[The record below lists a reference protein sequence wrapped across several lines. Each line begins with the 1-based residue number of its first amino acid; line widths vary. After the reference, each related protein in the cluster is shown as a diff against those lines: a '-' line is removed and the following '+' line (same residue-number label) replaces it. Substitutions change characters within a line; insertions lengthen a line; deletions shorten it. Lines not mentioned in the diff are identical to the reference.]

1 MLTDE
6 DRKQIV
12 LLQRENARRSLQEAQ
27 IMIDNGFWNAAI
39 NRMYYA
45 CYYAVSG
52 LLMKN
57 GIETKTHAGVRQ
69 MLGLHFIRT
78 GKISVEAGNIYSN
91 LFSKRQSGDYDAFI
105 YFDRNTTDTL
115 YPQAEDFIDL
125 IEKLIDKE

>member
-1 MLTDE
+1 MLQKD
-6 DRKQIV
+6 
-12 LLQRENARRSLQEAQ
+12 NARQSLREARL
-27 IMIDNGFWNAAI
+27 MIDNCFWNAAI

-52 LLMKN
+52 LMVKN
-57 GIETKTHAGVRQ
+57 GIETKTHAGTRQ

-78 GKISVEAGNIYSN
+78 GKISVEAGNIFSN

-105 YFDRNTTDTL
+105 YFDRNTAETL
-115 YPQAEDFIDL
+115 YPQAEIFVNL

>member
-6 DRKQIV
+6 DRKQII
-12 LLQRENARRSLQEAQ
+12 LLQRENAHRSLQEARV
-27 IMIDNGFWNAAI
+27 MMDNSFWNAAI

-52 LLMKN
+52 LLLKK
-57 GIETKTHAGVRQ
+57 GIEAKTHAGVRQ

-78 GKISVEAGNIYSN
+78 EKLTVEAGNVFSN

-105 YFDRNTTDTL
+105 YFDQNTTDTL
-115 YPQAEDFIDL
+115 YPQAENFIEL
-125 IEKLIDKE
+125 IEKLIDEN